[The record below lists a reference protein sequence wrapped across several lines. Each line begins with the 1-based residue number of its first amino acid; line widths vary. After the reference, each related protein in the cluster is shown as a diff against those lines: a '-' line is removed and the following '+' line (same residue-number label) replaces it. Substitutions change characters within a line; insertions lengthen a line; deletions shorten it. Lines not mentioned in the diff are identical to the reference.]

1 LAEFGVKS
9 DFAVQASVPLRL
21 IGTWTRYT
29 DVFTGEPLEGYTE
42 IHHRNG
48 FVGGLGD
55 IRVATHF
62 GWRGLGFNGGIT
74 MGMSLPT
81 GRVHENPYRLGDQ
94 GLPHQ
99 HIQLGTGTVDPIAS
113 LDIGR
118 TFGPLSLALFINGQF
133 PLYKGEQGLQA
144 GISGTAGLSAASKF
158 GLPGPLFRLA
168 LLTYGEWPER
178 WDDHV
183 PLEDGNQGRFDLYLG
198 PGVTFDLGNDWTLS
212 FDARVRLVG
221 YTAGAQLTMPVVLSA
236 SIGTLF
242 HLETD
247 EEAEEAHGPG
257 EEVAD
262 VADLVTQG
270 EAAPLTPVP
279 GKWTVL
285 DFWAPWCEACKPLDA
300 ALKNRA
306 KAWVKQLALRR
317 VNIVDFDSPIAKQE
331 LPEVN
336 LLPRIRVVDPSGKV
350 AFEQSGP
357 PEELL
362 QKLDALLH

>member
-29 DVFTGEPLEGYTE
+29 DVYSGQPLEGYTE
-42 IHHRNG
+42 IHHRDG
-48 FVGGLGD
+48 FLGGFGD
-55 IRVATHF
+55 IRLATHF

-81 GRVHENPYRLGDQ
+81 GRVTENPYRLGDA

-99 HIQLGTGTVDPIAS
+99 HIQFGTGTVDPIAS

-118 TFGPLSLALFINGQF
+118 TFGPVSLALFVNGQF
-133 PLYKGEQGLQA
+133 PLYKGERGFQA
-144 GISGTAGLSAASKF
+144 GISGTVGLSAASKL
-158 GLPGPLFRLA
+158 GLSGPLFRLA
-168 LLTYGEWPER
+168 VLTYGELPER
-178 WDDHV
+178 WDDQV

-198 PGVTFDLGNDWTLS
+198 PGVTFDLGKDWTLS

-247 EEAEEAHGPG
+247 VEEMHAPIVGTPVPD
-257 EEVAD
+257 VAD
-262 VADLVTQG
+262 VVTDG
-270 EAAPLTPVP
+270 EIAPLVPVA
-279 GKWTVL
+279 GKWTVF
-285 DFWAPWCEACKPLDA
+285 DFHAHWCEACRTLDHG
-300 ALKNRA
+300 LKNRA
-306 KAWVKQLALRR
+306 KAWLDQLAVRR
-317 VNIVDFDSPIAKQE
+317 VNIVGFDSPIAKQE
-331 LPEVN
+331 IPAVTMLPH
-336 LLPRIRVVDPSGKV
+336 IRVVSPKGDV
-350 AFEQSGP
+350 VFEQSGP

-362 QKLDALLH
+362 EKLDALLH